1 MEFKVSCRVQTK
13 SAAGIQQSLE
23 IGVDHGFGGGFK
35 GVRKL
40 DPELPG
46 RQRITLV
53 GRNHR
58 NRRGKIGFS
67 TALGTLLEAVQCNS

>member
-13 SAAGIQQSLE
+13 SAAGIQQRLE

-46 RQRITLV
+46 
-53 GRNHR
+53 
-58 NRRGKIGFS
+58 
-67 TALGTLLEAVQCNS
+67 